1 MDGNQFRRA
10 FVTRTLPQAI
20 LADVSEF
27 YDAFENGEDAM
38 NDYITGL
45 WEQQCRDMDV
55 TLADHPCFPDIVPYV
70 LEDTEEGFC
79 AIVTATLP
87 KTAQASAVKAAIV
100 FGSAMDP
107 RVFAAVPIR
116 LEKGESLEIVECREP
131 AVNVGVLYQGCDNG
145 LQLFDPP
152 SPQKRDVQMP
162 LMAARREEA
171 FVDAVV
177 CWCLRHD

>member
-1 MDGNQFRRA
+1 MDGNRFRRA
-10 FVTRTLPQAI
+10 FVTEALPNA
-20 LADVSEF
+20 LALDVSEF

-38 NDYITGL
+38 IDYITAL
-45 WEQQCRDMDV
+45 WEQRCAEAGV
-55 TLADHPCFPDIVPYV
+55 TLAEYPCFPEMMPYV

-87 KTAQASAVKAAIV
+87 KTTDAAAVKAAIV

-107 RVFAAVPIR
+107 RVFAAVPIC

-131 AVNVGVLYQGCDNG
+131 LVPVGVLYQGCDNG
-145 LQLFDPP
+145 MQLFDPP
-152 SPQKRDVQMP
+152 SPQKRDAQKP
-162 LMAARREEA
+162 LMTARREEA

-177 CWCLRHD
+177 CWCLQHD